1 MDETKEEMQQLR
13 CKASELLLRQEWKES
28 INIYSQL
35 ISLCEQHLSSSSEF
49 KRCLCLVLTNRA
61 EARSR
66 LRDFSRAIEDCDR
79 ALLLQTEGT
88 HVKAL
93 LCKEYIG
100 PVQIK
105 KSEQGGGRGLF
116 ATKSIDAGTLLLVTK
131 AVAIGRAI
139 VDDDHDE
146 SAHLVMWK
154 DLVNKVFSASTTCP
168 TTLHRIYALST
179 GKHGAEEVP
188 DMRFFTPNLILMLKA
203 ARRMRSLK

>member
-1 MDETKEEMQQLR
+1 MLNGFQGKPP
-13 CKASELLLRQEWKES
+13 EL
-28 INIYSQL
+28 
-35 ISLCEQHLSSSSEF
+35 
-49 KRCLCLVLTNRA
+49 A
-61 EARSR
+61 
-66 LRDFSRAIEDCDR
+66 
-79 ALLLQTEGT
+79 
-88 HVKAL
+88 
-93 LCKEYIG
+93 EYIG

-139 VDDDHDE
+139 MDDDRDE

>member
-1 MDETKEEMQQLR
+1 MLNGFQGKPP
-13 CKASELLLRQEWKES
+13 EL
-28 INIYSQL
+28 
-35 ISLCEQHLSSSSEF
+35 
-49 KRCLCLVLTNRA
+49 A
-61 EARSR
+61 
-66 LRDFSRAIEDCDR
+66 
-79 ALLLQTEGT
+79 
-88 HVKAL
+88 
-93 LCKEYIG
+93 EYIG